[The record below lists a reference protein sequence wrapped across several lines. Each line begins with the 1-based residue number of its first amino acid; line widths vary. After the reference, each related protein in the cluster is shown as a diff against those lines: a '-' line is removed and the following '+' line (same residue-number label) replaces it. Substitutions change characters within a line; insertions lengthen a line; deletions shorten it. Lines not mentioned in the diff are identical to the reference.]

1 MTTIETRDESQA
13 LQIASDSLDRYL
25 DSYDREVFRAGW
37 IAGREWQ
44 RAQAGRANV
53 SESCEIAEHG
63 ACSNLDSQ
71 CGCQC
76 HLGDRP

>member
-13 LQIASDSLDRYL
+13 LHIASDSLDRYL

-44 RAQAGRANV
+44 RARRQTTAL
-53 SESCEIAEHG
+53 SCSIDEHG

-76 HLGDRP
+76 HLGGRP